1 MLRLQPCPSQVR
13 PLDEWKGED
22 AAAGLSLGGGG
33 AGRTKE
39 AAMVAAKEAAREARE
54 GRVRVRIR
62 LGLGLGLG
70 LGQGGGAGGARPG

>member
-1 MLRLQPCPSQVR
+1 MLRLQPCPPQVR
-13 PLDEWKGED
+13 PLDEWKGEED
-22 AAAGLSLGGGG
+22 DAGLRAGGGG

-39 AAMVAAKEAAREARE
+39 AAMEAAKEAAREARE